1 MFWND
6 VLARSSITTQVNPAA
21 PITTAVQATA
31 NATSATSER
40 TTDRVVEKHVVR
52 STVAA
57 MRTPLA
63 ARRPMGFLNFGWATG
78 SSTDVG
84 LGADGRSNKT
94 STAEAAISRRAS
106 VGVAAIS

>member
-1 MFWND
+1 
-6 VLARSSITTQVNPAA
+6 
-21 PITTAVQATA
+21 
-31 NATSATSER
+31 
-40 TTDRVVEKHVVR
+40 
-52 STVAA
+52 
-57 MRTPLA
+57 
-63 ARRPMGFLNFGWATG
+63 MGFLNFGWATG